1 MSRVAELLAGKK
13 PTVHTVDKR
22 ATVFEAVKQMV
33 DANVGSLIVTDGD
46 AIHGIITE
54 RDYLRRI
61 VLEGRTS
68 KTTAVMEVA
77 TERLIVVDP
86 SRPVEECMAMMTA
99 ERIRHLPVVDGGKLI
114 GVISIGDIVKHLS
127 REREAEVRY
136 LTDYISGKYPG

>member
-1 MSRVAELLAGKK
+1 MGRVVDILALKGS
-13 PTVHTVDKR
+13 TVHTVDKR
-22 ATVFEAVKQMV
+22 ATVFEAVKKMV

-46 AIHGIITE
+46 TIHGIITE

-68 KTTAVMEVA
+68 RTTAVLEVA
-77 TERLIVVDP
+77 TERLIVVEP
-86 SRPVEECMAMMTA
+86 TRPVDECMALMTA
-99 ERIRHLPVVDGGKLI
+99 ERIRHLPVVEGGKLV
-114 GVISIGDIVKHLS
+114 GVLSIGDIVKHLS

>member
-1 MSRVAELLAGKK
+1 MGRVADILVRKGSG
-13 PTVHTVDKR
+13 VHSIDKR
-22 ATVFEAVKQMV
+22 ATVFEAVKKMV
-33 DANVGSLIVTDGD
+33 EANVGSLLVTDGD

-68 KTTAVMEVA
+68 KTTAILEVA
-77 TERLIVVDP
+77 TERLIVVEP
-86 SRPVEECMAMMTA
+86 NRPLDECMAMMTA
-99 ERIRHLPVVDGGKLI
+99 ERIRHLPVVDEGKVV

-127 REREAEVRY
+127 AEREAEVRY

>member
-1 MSRVAELLAGKK
+1 MGRVADILALKGSS
-13 PTVHTVDKR
+13 VHTVDKR
-22 ATVFEAVKQMV
+22 TTVFEAIKMMV
-33 DANVGSLIVTDGD
+33 EANVGSLIVTDGD

-68 KTTAVMEVA
+68 KTTAVLEVA
-77 TERLIVVDP
+77 TERLVVVDP
-86 SRPVEECMAMMTA
+86 TRPLEECMALMTT
-99 ERIRHLPVVDGGKLI
+99 ERFRHLPVVDGGKLV